1 MNESNEKK
9 LLKDFSHLYRRYR
22 RPTTETSMRMGFQC
36 GDGWFNLIYDLSQK
50 IEARLKEEPADFAE
64 QFAVEQVKEKFG
76 ILTYSASGGSEA
88 ISRLI
93 REARA
98 RSAKTCEACGKPGQL
113 RRKKGFR
120 QETLC
125 DFCDAKTA

>member
-22 RPTTETSMRMGFQC
+22 RPTTETSMCMGFQC
-36 GDGWFNLIYDLSQK
+36 GDGWFSLIYDLSKK
-50 IEARLKEEPADFAE
+50 IDAQLKEKSEEFAK

-76 ILTYSASGGSEA
+76 TLTYSASGGSKI
-88 ISRLI
+88 ISQLI

-98 RSAKTCEACGKPGQL
+98 RSSKTCEACGKPGKL
-113 RRKKGFR
+113 SRKKGFR